1 MRLAGSLAMA
11 AAVLFAVGAPAAEQ
25 NPQSAPA
32 AAQQPAP
39 AERPVPEEL
48 QEAMA
53 KAAAIKGAAPLPV
66 GTMSELMIDLIY
78 PTSDA
83 ILYISSRTPTND
95 VEWNELRA
103 KALTLAEAA
112 NLIMMPPRAYDN
124 DRWMKDAQLMLDA
137 GAAAFEAAKNHD
149 VEALE
154 NLNQALYES
163 CLVCHFHYR
172 PDYGKPKP
180 SP

>member
-1 MRLAGSLAMA
+1 MGVARLLLIA
-11 AAVLFAVGAPAAEQ
+11 AAVLVTVAVPAAEQ
-25 NPQSAPA
+25 
-32 AAQQPAP
+32 PAP
-39 AERPVPEEL
+39 RPVPEEL
-48 QEAMA
+48 VDAVA
-53 KAAAIKGAAPLPV
+53 RAATLDGNPLPV

-83 ILYISSRTPTND
+83 ILYISTRTPTND

-112 NLIMMPPRAYDN
+112 NLIMMPSRAYDN

-137 GAAAFEAAKNHD
+137 GAAAFEAAKNRD
-149 VEALE
+149 LPALE
-154 NLNQALYES
+154 NLNQAVYES

-180 SP
+180 

>member
-1 MRLAGSLAMA
+1 MRLAGSLATTTA
-11 AAVLFAVGAPAAEQ
+11 FLFAVAVPAAEQ
-25 NPQSAPA
+25 QPQSAA
-32 AAQQPAP
+32 APAQQPAP

-112 NLIMMPPRAYDN
+112 NLIMMPSRAYDN

-137 GAAAFEAAKNHD
+137 GAAAFEAAKNRD
-149 VEALE
+149 VPALE
-154 NLNQALYES
+154 NLNQAVYES

-180 SP
+180 